1 MRPSFGVVIQL
12 RRQQNVGWLMCTRSW
27 TRRLP
32 FDQGS
37 GLYWALTSLQMNPK
51 ITRGY
56 RFFSFQPKKSQRFD
70 KRGVQDQDATH
81 RRLFLLRSTQM
92 KATSSTAKPRGSTSA
107 SPWWTSLRSASGYQ
121 RWRSK
126 ACWRR
131 RGKRRVSLASWPVH
145 AQQAFPV
152 LPLTPSWS
160 SFRHRQSSSLPR
172 FPIIQCSFGL
182 PASACWSRDCLSG
195 WGQIYS
201 PPPSAPKAL
210 TTRCLE
216 YGFNRS
222 PLQSRTDLL
231 LKCSREKIRFLTN
244 SEAAK
249 EKEPL
254 RGYSLLGSVHS
265 WRTRGSARNAGFS
278 LTVSEAVWIPRT
290 VTYF

>member
-1 MRPSFGVVIQL
+1 
-12 RRQQNVGWLMCTRSW
+12 
-27 TRRLP
+27 
-32 FDQGS
+32 
-37 GLYWALTSLQMNPK
+37 
-51 ITRGY
+51 
-56 RFFSFQPKKSQRFD
+56 
-70 KRGVQDQDATH
+70 
-81 RRLFLLRSTQM
+81 M

-131 RGKRRVSLASWPVH
+131 RRGKKRVSLASWPVH

-152 LPLTPSWS
+152 LPLTPSRS
-160 SFRHRQSSSLPR
+160 SF
-172 FPIIQCSFGL
+172 
-182 PASACWSRDCLSG
+182 LSTTPTVL
-195 WGQIYS
+195 IS
-201 PPPSAPKAL
+201 PPFSHHPIFIWSPGIRMLKPRLPFRLRTDLPTPKGPP

-216 YGFNRS
+216 YSFNRS

-231 LKCSREKIRFLTN
+231 LKCSREKIRSLAN

-249 EKEPL
+249 EKEAL

-278 LTVSEAVWIPRT
+278 PTVSEAVWIPRT
-290 VTYF
+290 VIYF